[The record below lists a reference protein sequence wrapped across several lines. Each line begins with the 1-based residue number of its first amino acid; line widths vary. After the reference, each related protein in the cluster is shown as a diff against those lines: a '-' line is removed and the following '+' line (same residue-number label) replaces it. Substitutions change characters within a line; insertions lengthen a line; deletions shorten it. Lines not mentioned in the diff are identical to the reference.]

1 VSFAGQL
8 ETLDLS
14 ALLQTLGASGASGR
28 LTLTRLD
35 RHAVIVLR
43 GGRVVYAAGG
53 VREEPLVG
61 RLLREGLVEEA
72 ELTAALEQQH
82 EGGRFRPLGEVL
94 AERGLLAKGTLDAV
108 VRRRLEELVG
118 ELMSWEG
125 GFFHFEPD
133 AEGSRSDLE
142 VDLSDFLVPDGVAPA
157 ELLMKAVTHLERRR
171 TEEPS
176 LHDTV
181 PLGGPPSEPAPPPS
195 EPPPSRPGPAPTLSD
210 SGAYT
215 ADFSGEVVLLLL
227 RFASQILT
235 RAVVFAV
242 EGDSLQGVG
251 EFGIQIP
258 GHSAAD
264 VVGET
269 VLSLQKPSFLREAV
283 ETRRPHVG
291 PLEPTHTNLK
301 MVKRLG
307 GILPR
312 EAVAVP
318 LVARD
323 SVRLVLYGDNGAQG
337 PPIGPLDVLEGA
349 ADRASRILE
358 RTLAARERK
367 QDPPS

>member
-53 VREEPLVG
+53 LHEEPLAG
-61 RLLREGLVEEA
+61 RLLREELVEEGR
-72 ELTAALEQQH
+72 LTAALEQQH
-82 EGGRFRPLGEVL
+82 DGGRFRPLGEVL
-94 AERGLLAKGTLDAV
+94 AEQGLLAKGTLDAV
-108 VRRRLEELVG
+108 VRRRLEELIG
-118 ELMSWEG
+118 ELMGWDG
-125 GFFHFEPD
+125 GFFHFAPD
-133 AEGSRSDLE
+133 TEGSRGDLE
-142 VDLSDFLVPDGVAPA
+142 VDMSDFLVPEGVAPT
-157 ELLMKAVTHLERRR
+157 ELLMKAVTHLERLKA
-171 TEEPS
+171 EEPS
-176 LHDTV
+176 LHDTIPV
-181 PLGGPPSEPAPPPS
+181 KGPPRGPSPPRS
-195 EPPPSRPGPAPTLSD
+195 DTGPTLSD

-227 RFASQILT
+227 RFASQILN

-242 EGDSLQGVG
+242 DGDRLQGVG

-269 VLSLQKPSFLREAV
+269 VLSLRDPSFLRVAV
-283 ETRRPHVG
+283 EGRRPHVG
-291 PLEPTHTNLK
+291 SLDPTYANLK
-301 MVKRLG
+301 LVKRLG

-318 LVARD
+318 LLARD
-323 SVRLVLYGDNGAQG
+323 AVRLVLYGDNGAQG
-337 PPIGPLDVLEGA
+337 GPIGPLDVLEGA

-367 QDPPS
+367 KNPTT

>member
-1 VSFAGQL
+1 
-8 ETLDLS
+8 
-14 ALLQTLGASGASGR
+14 
-28 LTLTRLD
+28 LTRLD
-35 RHAVIVLR
+35 RHAVIVFR

-53 VREEPLVG
+53 KREEPLVS

-72 ELTAALEQQH
+72 ELIAALEQQH
-82 EGGRFRPLGEVL
+82 DGRRFRPLGDVL

-118 ELMSWEG
+118 ELLAWEG
-125 GFFHFEPD
+125 GFFRFEPE
-133 AEGSRSDLE
+133 AEGSRGDLE
-142 VDLSDFLVPDGVAPA
+142 VDLSDFLVPDGVATS
-157 ELLMKAVTHLERRR
+157 ELLMKAVTHLERQKA
-171 TEEPS
+171 EEPS
-176 LHDTV
+176 FHDTV
-181 PLGGPPSEPAPPPS
+181 PVGGGPP
-195 EPPPSRPGPAPTLSD
+195 EPPRARPGPAPTLSD

-227 RFASQILT
+227 RFASQILN

-242 EGDSLQGVG
+242 EGDRLQGVG

-269 VLSLQKPSFLREAV
+269 VLSLRDPSFVREAV
-283 ETRRPHVG
+283 ETRRPQVG

-301 MVKRLG
+301 LVKRLG

-323 SVRLVLYGDNGAQG
+323 SVRLVLYGDNGARG
-337 PPIGPLDVLEGA
+337 GPIGPIDVLEGA

-358 RTLAARERK
+358 RTLVARERK
-367 QDPPS
+367 KDSTT